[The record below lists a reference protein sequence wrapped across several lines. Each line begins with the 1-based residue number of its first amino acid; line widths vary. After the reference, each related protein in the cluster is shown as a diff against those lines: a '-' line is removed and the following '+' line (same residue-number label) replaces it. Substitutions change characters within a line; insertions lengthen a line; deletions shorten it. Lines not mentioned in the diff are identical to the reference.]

1 MSITDQVRLSGS
13 QEDGNGEE
21 ASPQPRLFGFGTR
34 KVKKSAR
41 ETEGAVKAAS
51 RPAKRVAMQVRPRFS
66 TAPRCVH
73 AKHLRCSAIELRVV
87 HILPYPGPRDMGNGT
102 EQLPCDL
109 ALSQLDSPVSRFQS
123 AWWPR
128 Q

>member
-1 MSITDQVRLSGS
+1 MSITDPARLSGS

-41 ETEGAVKAAS
+41 ETEEAVKAAS

-87 HILPYPGPRDMGNGT
+87 HILPYPGPGT
-102 EQLPCDL
+102 WAMEPSSCPAIW